1 MWLTYYAVFGS
12 TQPPTLGETGQ
23 SAEADDVGGW
33 FVLSVTAVGNEELRA
48 DKELSWTVSVTSHDD
63 VTQRMTSHNGRSFSR
78 RNSVN
83 THYLL
88 TLRHISKL

>member
-1 MWLTYYAVFGS
+1 VFGS

-48 DKELSWTVSVTSHDD
+48 DKELS
-63 VTQRMTSHNGRSFSR
+63 
-78 RNSVN
+78 
-83 THYLL
+83 
-88 TLRHISKL
+88 